1 MNVLITGGGCR
12 EAIDNVRCVTN
23 TSSGKTSAI
32 IADYFVTKGSTVT
45 ILTAATATKPQK
57 ISEKNCNLRT
67 YISGADLGELL
78 EEELSRQEYQ
88 IVIHAAAV
96 SDFIPETVIMDGVEV
111 AAGPEG
117 KIPSGSSMTIR
128 FRAAP
133 KLADKIK
140 GWAKNAGHKEPIVVC
155 FKLTSGAEQEKVLAA
170 CRTILE
176 RGAADYVV
184 ANDILNISK
193 DSHPFAVNTLQD
205 NKIVSVHRGE
215 TEEQMAHILYE
226 MATTIS

>member
-23 TSSGKTSAI
+23 TSTGRTSAA
-32 IADYFVTKGSTVT
+32 IADFFINQGVSVT
-45 ILTAATATKPQK
+45 ILAAASAIKPQK
-57 ISEKNCNLRT
+57 ALEKNCKLRT
-67 YISGADLGELL
+67 YVSGSDLGQLL
-78 EEELSRQEYQ
+78 EDELSRQEFQ

-133 KLADKIK
+133 KLADSIK
-140 GWAKNAGHKEPIVVC
+140 VWAKKGGHREPVVVC
-155 FKLTSGAEQEKVLAA
+155 FKLTSGAEQEKVHAA
-170 CRTILE
+170 CKAILE

-184 ANDILNISK
+184 ANDILKIST
-193 DSHPFAVNTLQD
+193 DSHPFAVNTLQ
-205 NKIVSVHRGE
+205 NNEIVAIQRGE
-215 TEEQMAHILYE
+215 TEEEMASILYE
-226 MATTIS
+226 LATTV

>member
-23 TSSGKTSAI
+23 TSTGKTSAT
-32 IADYFVTKGSTVT
+32 IADFFISQGASVT
-45 ILTAATATKPQK
+45 ILAAASAIKPRK
-57 ISEKNCNLRT
+57 VLEKNCKLRT
-67 YISGADLGELL
+67 YVSGSDLGQLL
-78 EEELSRQEYQ
+78 EEELCQQEYQ

-111 AAGPEG
+111 AASPEG

-133 KLADKIK
+133 KLADNIK
-140 GWAKNAGHKEPIVVC
+140 SWAKKGGHREPAVVC
-155 FKLTSGAEQEKVLAA
+155 FKLTSGAEQDKVLAA
-170 CRTILE
+170 CRAILE

-184 ANDILNISK
+184 ANDILKIGGG
-193 DSHPFAVNTLQD
+193 SHPFAVNTLQK
-205 NKIVSVHRGE
+205 NEIVTIKQGE
-215 TEEQMAHILYE
+215 TEDEMASILYE
-226 MATTIS
+226 LAATV